1 MQRRYTSHISSLS
14 IIIIP
19 LFEEELINYI
29 DVVSVLI
36 KSLEDINGYDAII
49 FFTLEEFPRG
59 DFIGSIYNR
68 SRIIREFLEN
78 TTFAKTANLNNIIE
92 KIEELITEIK
102 IGNDHKK
109 KVDEAINELIVINS
123 TNSLIELSN
132 IYTFQNF
139 HTLDAHNRLREFKS
153 ALENN
158 HIVPEI
164 VNKYRSDYYQ
174 KRQLHDIASI
184 ISVNPKRFSPLK
196 ILVIDDNK
204 EVIKDLQKILNY
216 LPVASE
222 IYLTDENE
230 YKKFIY
236 DKNFIQGLYNK
247 DVKLN
252 LIKIS
257 STANTNAQQSNNDN
271 SQLKDLFTAE
281 GSKKFFFDYVI
292 VDLLLGPYNEGNKI
306 IRELVKFRDIIN
318 RKAEKHY
325 EKSFFFI
332 LALSLSDDVDD
343 VFRAFNE
350 GALGYVWKFN
360 RIYHLPYLIGSLEPA
375 RQALIKGK
383 GITAHSHARNFS
395 KLYHLP
401 PLIEWKLRT
410 EPFLQPLKKKISGRE
425 VKEIDDLAKEVA
437 KNWIKQ
443 VPKAELHYH
452 LGGSMDENI
461 IFYLSVNT
469 VAHLYKKLGEKL
481 SVVLEEIKNL
491 INYSKS
497 NNQVDIYEKYF
508 RAFYQICQF
517 ILEKDLLK
525 KRISNLI
532 GKINKRDYNKIKSW
546 LVNILNTKKNI
557 IEYLKKFEDKPAE
570 LWFDYLEYKF
580 KNSNI
585 DIKKID
591 LIPIFFVYV
600 GLLEGRNIKDA
611 QDFFLKIKD
620 ALFNLTQKFVNTK
633 SIFENTF
640 ASKCFN
646 QIVDNEDLIPILTD
660 QILNNLNQLF
670 NGTVQPSENSLIL
683 RSLVRASNEA
693 KTLNQLLR
701 GDVFFGA
708 DNLQYYE
715 NIFACVWYLMEKAIE
730 DNVRYLEIRVSPS
743 GYTKKD
749 LSLDEATNALFD
761 GADLCSL
768 YYYLFEGKF
777 IWTNFITS
785 AKRHKSP
792 SERAEEISLAIVKGK
807 REKLIS
813 KLENKFEVYSSA
825 LPYRW
830 RASKIVGVDLTGYE
844 KDTPPE
850 KFYED
855 FLAAQKE
862 CKFITIH
869 AGEEATAD
877 YIWQAVFKL
886 HANRIG
892 HGLSITQHNSLM
904 DLARDTQICIELCPI
919 SNMYTNNLRGERITK
934 YPLYKFLKEG
944 LNVTINTDD
953 CATTGTTLSDDYV
966 KAA

>member
-1 MQRRYTSHISSLS
+1 MKKEIKGIKNDLEALKNNIKDLDIKALANEFTYQDFHSKEGHSTLRQILNL
-14 IIIIP
+14 INDNGEDKEIG
-19 LFEEELINYI
+19 EEL
-29 DVVSVLI
+29 
-36 KSLEDINGYDAII
+36 KSYKE
-49 FFTLEEFPRG
+49 
-59 DFIGSIYNR
+59 
-68 SRIIREFLEN
+68 
-78 TTFAKTANLNNIIE
+78 
-92 KIEELITEIK
+92 
-102 IGNDHKK
+102 
-109 KVDEAINELIVINS
+109 
-123 TNSLIELSN
+123 
-132 IYTFQNF
+132 
-139 HTLDAHNRLREFKS
+139 
-153 ALENN
+153 
-158 HIVPEI
+158 
-164 VNKYRSDYYQ
+164 
-174 KRQLHDIASI
+174 KRQHHDIASI

-196 ILVIDDNK
+196 ILVIDDIDDTD
-204 EVIKDLQKILNY
+204 EVKVDLQKILVY
-216 LPVASE
+216 LPDGSQV
-222 IYLTDENE
+222 YLTEKNE

-236 DKNFIQGLYNK
+236 DKNFIHNLYNK
-247 DVKLN
+247 NGKLN
-252 LIKIS
+252 VIEIKSEQNSKSNQKNKTNS
-257 STANTNAQQSNNDN
+257 SEIG
-271 SQLKDLFTAE
+271 LFTAE
-281 GSKKFFFDYVI
+281 GYKKFFFDYVI

-410 EPFLQPLKKKISGRE
+410 EPFLQPLKKKISGQE

-443 VPKAELHYH
+443 IPKAELHYH

-469 VAHLYKKLGEKL
+469 VAHLCKTFNCNNNNTLNTIL
-481 SVVLEEIKNL
+481 NL
-491 INYSKS
+491 IKKFIENSFDKNKSDFYDKFFSKFYSCCKS
-497 NNQVDIYEKYF
+497 LIDNIDNNDCANFNDEKNSIN
-508 RAFYQICQF
+508 QW
-517 ILEKDLLK
+517 LLQ
-525 KRISNLI
+525 LF
-532 GKINKRDYNKIKSW
+532 
-546 LVNILNTKKNI
+546 NTKENFKK
-557 IEYLKKFEDKPAE
+557 YLEKFEDKPAE
-570 LWFDYLEYKF
+570 LWFDYLTYKIN
-580 KNSNI
+580 KEV
-585 DIKKID
+585 IKISKSD
-591 LIPIFFVYV
+591 LIAIFIVIA
-600 GLLEGRNIKDA
+600 GLLEGRTINDAVEFWKLLYQKINKLKERLKNNVQFTILLNQLGIIK
-611 QDFFLKIKD
+611 FFD
-620 ALFNLTQKFVNTK
+620 QPD
-633 SIFENTF
+633 ENY
-640 ASKCFN
+640 
-646 QIVDNEDLIPILTD
+646 IPIL
-660 QILNNLNQLF
+660 NNETKQNLENIFVVNNSIKYIKENLLR
-670 NGTVQPSENSLIL
+670 GLVQ
-683 RSLVRASNEA
+683 ASNEA

-743 GYTKKD
+743 GYTKKH

-768 YYYLFEGKF
+768 YYYLLEGKF

-869 AGEEATAD
+869 AGEEASAD

-904 DLARDTQICIELCPI
+904 ELARDTQICIELCPI

-966 KAA
+966 KAAEFFYFSDDNKIEIEKGKIEKIPLTKWETLRLVKAGFDNAFVNREEKAQLLRWVEEEIYQIILHQYGLEPVYPIDK